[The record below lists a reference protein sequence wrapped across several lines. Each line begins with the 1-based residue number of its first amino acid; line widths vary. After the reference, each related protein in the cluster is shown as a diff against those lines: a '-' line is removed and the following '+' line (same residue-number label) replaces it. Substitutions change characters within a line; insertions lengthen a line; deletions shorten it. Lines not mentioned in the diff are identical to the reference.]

1 MSIFVKYTSRVFLL
15 FIILFNCFKVY
26 SEDSAED
33 YSEEDIIY
41 VNGTKLEQEIS
52 ESVEKKSVIS
62 NEEIKNSGAKN
73 IGEALKTLPEI
84 TVSGATAGNANETVS
99 MQGLGN
105 GYVKIMIDGIS
116 VSSGIDGTTPVF
128 QIPVENIERIEITKG
143 ADSVLNGSDSM
154 GGSINIIT
162 KNHDKNEEEKLTFSG
177 SITEEAGWSPSLFNW
192 KNYLAGSF
200 LVSGT
205 NLSNTLS
212 ACLSYIPGKEKTAFD
227 ALAGKISY
235 YENTQKILGFARN
248 VLTWKDDW
256 GNISLY
262 GLYTD
267 SDQKSNFTKTGYDKG
282 AQMDYRSLRSEAGI
296 KTKYILSD
304 DFFVEG
310 FSSGKFYYMDTT
322 YDVKAGSYSSS
333 KGTESS
339 SLDWETDIRAGWKLN
354 ESNDFI
360 FGFNTDLESIKG
372 SSFDERKYALETS
385 LFVQD
390 TVSFFY
396 EKLYLIPGVRLDY
409 SPEVQNSSACF
420 MATPKLALKYTP
432 TEFTAFR
439 ISYGMGYRMPSLK
452 EKYWIFRHSY
462 APGAGN
468 FILYGNS
475 DLKSEKSH
483 SFNAELEKN
492 VENYFKISSGTVIK
506 FDICSASNPRSCV
519 FCNSPSKASTRALSI
534 FSDAC

>member
-212 ACLSYIPGKEKTAFD
+212 ASLSFIPGKEKTAFD

-235 YENTQKILGFARN
+235 
-248 VLTWKDDW
+248 
-256 GNISLY
+256 
-262 GLYTD
+262 
-267 SDQKSNFTKTGYDKG
+267 
-282 AQMDYRSLRSEAGI
+282 
-296 KTKYILSD
+296 
-304 DFFVEG
+304 
-310 FSSGKFYYMDTT
+310 
-322 YDVKAGSYSSS
+322 
-333 KGTESS
+333 
-339 SLDWETDIRAGWKLN
+339 
-354 ESNDFI
+354 
-360 FGFNTDLESIKG
+360 
-372 SSFDERKYALETS
+372 
-385 LFVQD
+385 
-390 TVSFFY
+390 
-396 EKLYLIPGVRLDY
+396 
-409 SPEVQNSSACF
+409 
-420 MATPKLALKYTP
+420 
-432 TEFTAFR
+432 
-439 ISYGMGYRMPSLK
+439 
-452 EKYWIFRHSY
+452 
-462 APGAGN
+462 
-468 FILYGNS
+468 
-475 DLKSEKSH
+475 
-483 SFNAELEKN
+483 
-492 VENYFKISSGTVIK
+492 
-506 FDICSASNPRSCV
+506 
-519 FCNSPSKASTRALSI
+519 
-534 FSDAC
+534 